1 MIAVEG
7 FSSVID
13 KKKTGDTLKISNKK
27 DLKSVLEAEGFSFK
41 KSLGQNFLIDD
52 TVCPR
57 MAEAVWGKNVGVLEI
72 GPGAGVLTTQLS
84 KKCKKVVSVELDTR
98 LKPVLE
104 QTLADCNNVKIIWN
118 DILKVDLKSVLA
130 DEFAGCDTINI
141 CANLPYYITSPVIM
155 TLLESCLPINK
166 IAVMVQKE
174 AADRLCAAVG
184 SRAAGAVTV
193 AVNYYATAKTLF
205 HVPRTSFLPP
215 PNVDSAVIEL
225 TLCEEPP
232 VEVIDEKLFFKIVKA
247 CFAQRRKI
255 LLNTVCNTL
264 GIEKNILKEALQ
276 EAKIPETVR
285 GETLTIQQLADLA
298 NALKNKNLI
307 F

>member
-1 MIAVEG
+1 M
-7 FSSVID
+7 
-13 KKKTGDTLKISNKK
+13 KISNKR

-57 MAEAVWGKNVGVLEI
+57 MAAVSGENVGVLEI
-72 GPGAGVLTTQLS
+72 GPGAGVLTAQLS
-84 KKCKKVVSVELDTR
+84 AACKKVVSVELDTR

-104 QTLADCNNVKIIWN
+104 QTLKDCNNVKIIWN

-130 DEFAGCDTINI
+130 EEFKDCDTINI

-155 TLLESCLPINK
+155 MLLESKLPINK

-174 AADRLCAAVG
+174 AADRLCAEVG

-205 HVPRTSFLPP
+205 GVPRTSFLPP

-225 TLCEEPP
+225 TLREAPP
-232 VEVIDEKLFFKIVKA
+232 VDVKDEKLFFKIVKA

-264 GIEKNILKEALQ
+264 NIEKDVLRKALKEAN
-276 EAKIPETVR
+276 IPETVR
-285 GETLTIQQLADLA
+285 GETLTMQNLADLT
-298 NALKNKNLI
+298 NALCK
-307 F
+307 

>member
-1 MIAVEG
+1 M
-7 FSSVID
+7 
-13 KKKTGDTLKISNKK
+13 GDILKISNKR
-27 DLKSVLEAEGFSFK
+27 DLKSILESEGFSFK

-57 MAEAVWGKNVGVLEI
+57 MADAVSGENVGVLEI
-72 GPGAGVLTTQLS
+72 GPGAGVLTAQLS
-84 KKCKKVVSVELDTR
+84 QNCKKVVSVELDTR

-104 QTLADCNNVKIIWN
+104 KTLKDCDNVKIIWN
-118 DILKVDLKSVLA
+118 DILKLDLKTVLA
-130 DEFAGCDTINI
+130 QEFDNCDTINI

-155 TLLESCLPINK
+155 MLLESHLPINK

-174 AADRLCAAVG
+174 AADRLCAKVG

-205 HVPRTSFLPP
+205 GVPRTSFLPP

-225 TLCEEPP
+225 CLREKPP
-232 VEVIDEKLFFKIVKA
+232 IQVADEKLFFKIVKA

-264 GIEKNILKEALQ
+264 GLEKEVLRAALKQAN
-276 EAKIPETVR
+276 IPETVR
-285 GETLTIQQLADLA
+285 GETLTIEQLAALT
-298 NALKNKNLI
+298 NALCK
-307 F
+307 

>member
-1 MIAVEG
+1 M
-7 FSSVID
+7 
-13 KKKTGDTLKISNKK
+13 KISNKR
-27 DLKSVLEAEGFSFK
+27 DLKSVLESQGFSFK

-57 MAEAVWGKNVGVLEI
+57 MAEAVSGENVGVLEI
-72 GPGAGVLTTQLS
+72 GPGAGVLTAQLS
-84 KKCKKVVSVELDTR
+84 AACKKVVSVELDTR
-98 LKPVLE
+98 LKPVLQ

-118 DILKVDLKSVLA
+118 DILKVDLHAVLA
-130 DEFAGCDTINI
+130 EEFKDCDTINI

-155 TLLESCLPINK
+155 TLLESRLPINK

-174 AADRLCAAVG
+174 AADRLCAEVG

-205 HVPRTSFLPP
+205 GVPRTSFLPP

-225 TLCEEPP
+225 TLRAAPP
-232 VEVIDEKLFFKIVKA
+232 VEVADEKLFFKIVKA

-264 GIEKNILKEALQ
+264 GLEKEVLRRALG
-276 EAKIPETVR
+276 ESSIPETVR
-285 GETLTIQQLADLA
+285 GETLNMQQLADLT
-298 NALKNKNLI
+298 NALKK
-307 F
+307 

>member
-1 MIAVEG
+1 MK
-7 FSSVID
+7 SM
-13 KKKTGDTLKISNKK
+13 KISNKK
-27 DLKSVLEAEGFSFK
+27 DLKSVLESEGFSFK

-57 MAEAVWGKNVGVLEI
+57 MAAAVSGENVGVLEI
-72 GPGAGVLTTQLS
+72 GPGAGVLTAQLS
-84 KKCKKVVSVELDTR
+84 AACKKVVSVELDTR

-104 QTLADCNNVKIIWN
+104 QTLAGCNNVKIIWN
-118 DILKVDLKSVLA
+118 DILKIDLKAVLTE
-130 DEFAGCDTINI
+130 EFSDCDTINI

-155 TLLESCLPINK
+155 MLLESHLPINT

-193 AVNYYATAKTLF
+193 AVNYYAEAQTLF
-205 HVPRTSFLPP
+205 GVPRGSFMPP
-215 PNVDSAVIEL
+215 PNVDSAVIKL
-225 TLCEEPP
+225 TLLDKPP
-232 VEVIDEKLFFKIVKA
+232 IDVSDEKLFFKVVKA

-264 GIEKNILKEALQ
+264 GIEKEILREALN
-276 EAKIPETVR
+276 EVGIPETVR
-285 GETLTIQQLADLA
+285 GETLSLQQLGSLA
-298 NALKNKNLI
+298 NALKK
-307 F
+307 